1 MAVDWEPE
9 QLSRGSKH
17 RWRATWRAGQRA
29 AVLLALAVF
38 GVGCLSRSEAG
49 APLPP
54 DQGVVVE
61 VIDGD
66 TVALDI
72 GGRTER
78 VRLLGIDA
86 PESVHP
92 SVPVQCFGPEASAEL
107 AALLPTNTPVRV
119 ERDHELR
126 DRFDR
131 LLLYVY
137 RLADDLFVNHWLV
150 ANGLADTTFY
160 EPNITHVVS
169 LTEARS
175 TARSG
180 GVGLWSS
187 CDGPDQP
194 LE

>member
-9 QLSRGSKH
+9 QLSRGSK
-17 RWRATWRAGQRA
+17 RRRLPLWRLVTVMAA
-29 AVLLALAVF
+29 AVTAA
-38 GVGCLSRSEAG
+38 GCLDGSTDG
-49 APLPP
+49 TDLPP
-54 DQGVVVE
+54 GQGVVVE

-72 GGRTER
+72 GGQTER

-107 AALLPTNTPVRV
+107 AALLPVSTPVRF
-119 ERDHELR
+119 ERDHDLR

-131 LLLYVY
+131 LLLYLY
-137 RLADDLFVNHWLV
+137 RLDDDLFVNQWLV
-150 ANGLADTTFY
+150 ANGLADTSFY
-160 EPNITHVVS
+160 EPNVTLAVV
-169 LTEARS
+169 LTDARS
-175 TARSG
+175 TARASG
-180 GVGLWSS
+180 AGLWSR